1 MLNTNPSF
9 DYGAFRALA
18 AKVNAN
24 SSTVSAFAFSFT
36 EAGTYVFGNSLNAA
50 AQTIVVVMKA
60 GTTCPTEAPIVPLNE
75 KNLITVSAKRRTD
88 DLILAPD
95 WALIIG
101 LLSGLLGVVVAVI
114 AGLYYFRTKSWTNT
128 AVKSISGYR
137 AKSKQVNLAAM
148 HSKGTVAVT
157 NEADVDGGASSSLLS
172 TGQTTAGMKQLQLG
186 GEGPHKG
193 DKMEYKA
200 DLGRWDEEDL
210 DLRELVDRLQ
220 FHHEAVTKNFEDQK
234 GDVKQLMQHLQAEA
248 IEVKRL
254 FVGALVSSNLSM
266 TSEAKREES
275 NSAPQDVE
283 DEMIGLLP
291 MSTLSGRPRTRS
303 IASKEKFLLEN
314 LERDLQERN
323 QFEQK
328 KSAMID
334 GVSAGLR
341 EVEEWGAQFADLAS
355 ALVQE
360 MSLPVNDG
368 APERTTTSEEATS
381 LERTRMVLGDL
392 KTMLGS
398 DPMSQ
403 TSSSLIHLTEAE
415 KGRRE
420 VGNFVLEASQRYFVP
435 HSTPTSSRV
444 EDLTGTE
451 NVIQRLLGLH
461 NDVEKAQNKEDEAS
475 LGPLL
480 SLQKFGAVLPQVLA
494 TLDDLETNFRHELD
508 AVREQQNPVKLR
520 AVQAQMQSR
529 LSKLLKEVAAGAKK
543 VNEKLEKEAPR
554 ALKVHRGALQA
565 EGALTLALAAAK
577 DQSRQADQDQ
587 RDRVAATN
595 LRAMEDASLATP
607 LPLPSPVETDDSVK
621 SSDDTLFQIKELL
634 VELAT
639 MMRTRGASSTLLPEQ
654 QTAAAVGNTPVTL
667 VDTRVLHAAGVKR
680 NIESSTKHNADAYA
694 SALDA
699 KYPQLS
705 TVEKERLLDDFASD
719 LRKIQSSVSVDA
731 TRTQADIA
739 TRQTATEV
747 LRDTHKAQ
755 VQHREQEDAGV
766 LRAQHEE
773 EEQSL
778 ESQFRQEELAIEQEY
793 LKELS
798 SLEME
803 FGDTSVENDG
813 DFAEPHEDIEI
824 EDDDGNSPEE
834 KLEDELAAFAK
845 QAVEQLKGKHLH
857 LQRKVEERKALA
869 TVAVAVSN
877 AQIQYLD
884 GLNSDG
890 DSFFIST
897 KTEPS
902 IETTHEQLDI
912 TGELLGALANQIPA
926 QIEQQTQ
933 QELDKLRAEYMAAC
947 NKRRVELEADAAA
960 RRSRLA
966 EKMSRRRL
974 EKQNENP
981 TQEATTRVVGCT
993 IEAIDE
999 QEHVALAEIN
1009 EELKTALEE
1018 LDESE
1023 RQTVKVIGQAL
1034 SSSLHKSGKEVEGFL
1049 RQCQQKHELALSK
1062 LEPGDKS
1069 KGQVQTVLNALNAL
1083 EVEMSEREQ
1092 VAAQARGAIEREID
1106 RLNEESSIAS
1116 VALSQSLEAE
1126 KRRQEQRLHQRMAQR
1141 RELQRS
1147 QLPPGSSPEEVA
1159 EMNDIISKQE
1169 TVEKQRLEDQ
1179 LDTQAQ
1185 LAFVEERAKQRENED
1200 RLSQQLRD
1208 ASVVEATVSATKEA
1222 LVQVRDE
1229 YASGGV
1235 SSDEELAPQLRLW
1248 ETRIPRNVSMISA
1261 TDMSARKRSMI
1272 ARLAAQVV
1280 SAVLPANSSITGVE
1294 NVVGET
1300 MAAEMERQIRAL
1312 SANHHFAWQ
1321 QRRQELQEDEARR
1334 KTELERRLLYK
1345 REAKHRV
1352 GGNAETAGQPHEE
1365 KYESEV
1371 ELHQQLE
1378 AAVIERKFA
1387 MEAEL
1392 ESELEQLAAA
1402 IQSAGTQSTAD
1413 IEALL
1418 AACHSNFVTETAALC
1433 NALQVQRQAQQEA
1446 LRQRLL
1452 RKRQENLQE
1461 LGSSGNATDLIALAA
1476 LECDLKQE
1484 EATALHTFAEEETR
1498 QLSVL
1503 HDRLRNEVGEAFAEA
1518 DRKAKTRCDETSS
1531 RLADR
1536 ESELSNIYR
1545 DHEESKR
1552 ALHEALEVERRRQQ
1566 NKLLERTARRRAE
1579 RLAELK
1585 RENPNGLSEEVEH
1598 RALGLLESD
1607 YEHERLRLDAVLNEQ
1622 DNLAQREHDDK
1633 IRAKEEAL
1641 QLETRRLRG
1650 EAEAAQAAREALI
1663 AAHCAEADR
1672 VTREF
1677 YACLEGTVDIKALKA
1692 RDHRRRLEER
1702 LAAKCT
1708 PKGCSDLSPKT
1719 DESYTATSA
1728 KDVAPPKETIPAG
1741 FKDAVVDELERELQ
1755 NLHAQHDR
1763 DWESLKT
1770 RLKEETR
1777 LRKAQLQDRLKR
1789 KRQVLQNTTTMP
1801 PTERAHAEAVLDRE
1815 EERENLAID
1824 MSAGSAARVLELT
1837 AQHAREQAADKLTEG
1852 FIESSDDVEA
1862 LLMSTR
1868 QRHVEAQRHLRET
1881 LEMER
1886 QKQELLLKER
1896 LQQRRAAKGER
1907 AILEAEK
1914 DEEANLHQQ
1923 LSKKLTEQETQEW
1936 ATLSELQQQEVDAVL
1951 APLQVEV
1958 VQRHNAA
1965 AIGEREAREQ
1975 LERLTA
1981 ERDHNLAELR
1991 NSLEAEKQRQ
2001 QLALRGKLQ
2010 RKRDQRKA
2018 NGTAVSAEEEHEQE
2032 RQAFEALEIS
2042 VEASVASVE
2051 DEVLDAYRERETELL
2066 AQVCAYSAY
2075 SAAQEAALTVLDA
2088 ARLQAERVR
2097 AEYDAA
2103 LTEKLRGEAAERA
2116 VGRDEIARRLAEQK
2130 QKRYLQRQLQRHRN
2144 EVTGNDEGATNRGP
2158 IIHQSKELVV
2168 DDSIDREIV
2177 IVQAAHA
2184 RGVEARREQ
2193 LEADIAARKASLAA
2207 RLEHK
2212 RRAAVIA
2219 SGDPKI
2225 VPKEVEKALQLEEQE
2240 ELAAIE
2246 RSRTAKL
2253 AELETEAAQ
2262 EQEHLSRALREA
2274 DKRGAADIEQQLA
2287 ACKLAHEA
2295 ELAKLD
2301 EALRAERARQELAL
2315 KQRLAAKRYRHKTA
2329 AADTKDGESHEVD
2342 ESYDVIQKEMERQ
2355 EHEARKQLVGRQQQ
2369 ELADVV
2375 RKLEDE
2381 TEAQRKAATDL
2392 QVAAERELKRLEEEH
2407 ARERRTL
2414 QDALLT
2420 DQRQREAQLRE
2431 KLAKKKAARQTKGT
2445 QAQQD
2450 SDSDVE
2456 ADVAMAA
2463 LQEQLKLEQAAA
2475 TTQERQKQEAALRQ
2489 AEAKLQVAAKSAA
2502 EAVAAARQA
2511 QEESV
2516 RVTAD
2521 FDRHRGETQ
2530 QLQATQSAH
2539 SKRKLADRL
2548 AEKKQKQKLKKQQSE
2563 KVSGESIAEQNT
2575 TTSELEEVER
2585 LRLEAKIEAQLAA
2598 CREAHDAESTKLRES
2613 LRIERERQEHALQE
2627 RIARRKEKRSKA
2639 EAHAITKGDVKTAE
2653 EAELKQEEEDEEV
2666 ALATALA
2673 AQEKQAWEAIQRK
2686 QDEDLR
2692 ALQEIKQQQERER
2705 AEHQKQLAEQEMN
2718 RLQQEHERE
2727 LRTLEASLSL
2737 EQARQEEKLQQRIA
2751 QRRAKKQRQEEEAAA
2766 NSAKLQQATADAEE
2780 ESRDAAAR
2788 EKTKALAEAQAQAEA
2803 EAEEIERQEI
2813 AIRLAHK
2820 LEEERA
2826 RQQRETQEL
2835 TARLAREA
2843 EVQAAK
2849 HAEALALQL
2858 QQEAAETADKLA
2870 REFDINLRELRDSHS
2885 ADGAAQKARLESRI
2899 AVKKARKL
2907 RELEEKRELERQRL
2921 HARQQQEADEAAN
2934 AEKEREA
2941 ALEEAVSQAAIPI
2954 IEQEDVI
2961 SLPAIPAVLS
2971 PAEETTDDL
2980 MRAALQQQHD
2990 VTAVQQLFTYG
3001 LVPQKL
3007 SLLGAVELV
3016 VVGRHER
3023 ELMALLTGL
3032 TTRSSENVRRTL
3044 EIVMQQK
3051 ATRKAQALQEIMT
3064 RCSSTIETKDNP
3076 KVKEETERE
3085 LDQLDREFTDKL
3097 REAEQIAIVEN
3108 EEVQA
3113 QTEKHLKER
3122 QMREVAYLLAHFDAQ
3137 HTAALANV
3145 VPLQQPQQFQSVL
3158 SAPQREADDL
3168 EVELRARLEL
3178 EADDRRR
3185 ALDEEKRQELER
3197 LSREEQTQIAK
3208 VEDHL
3213 AASLAEE
3220 QAALTKLLS
3229 TRVKALP
3236 DRKSKQREALE
3247 REHAAQLQRLTLM
3260 LEGRGTQH
3268 KVRVRARMAQQKLLI
3283 EDEFRRKAQ
3292 VIIAVMNQRLVQ
3304 EKAELRQKQNLL
3316 APVIA
3321 TPTVNDPQD
3330 HRQET
3335 GSAQLMLAADLA
3347 KRLED
3352 VLEER
3357 LAKIEALVTAYNSP
3371 EQTTSTQDKIDAH
3384 QSNPD
3389 EKDNASA
3396 IAYRWAVAEAVAV
3409 GCRYEKPL
3417 IMDAETSLAS
3427 SLFGVLDV
3435 KELDTSG
3442 LERVPVNQLDERM
3455 RVRCQFAELL
3465 LHAVASKHEDAPA
3478 LEIVDSFGHGKKS
3491 GADYAS
3497 FSPAKAKAKEN
3508 EGGGCGTLYLS
3519 LAALQKLSTGQL
3531 AVVILHALAQVRAH
3545 TSDLTEPQFISH
3557 LYAVLIQ
3564 CYQGLFTRVQEQTH
3578 LPVDSTQNQTNK
3590 LRADKTR
3597 KSMNGNETKPT
3608 GTRHNEEGGQWQTRL
3623 HEMEMFLTRLGDHQA
3638 ATPSL
3643 QAMQRSQGSR
3653 SRLLEK
3659 PREADN
3665 VGRTIETTPNLVA
3678 DPWQHELQLLQEKLD
3693 TAEKLYLKVLR
3704 QHEQQTQTLEY
3715 WQDLLAELRG
3725 AEYDKDAFDE
3735 EEEEVDGGKPRE
3747 EDTST
3752 IERQRERDARAQEA
3766 QTELDRATY
3775 ALEVT
3780 RVERDEL
3787 FGQCQQLRD
3796 QLTLL
3801 REGHK
3806 Q

>member
-36 EAGTYVFGNSLNAA
+36 EAGTYVFGNSLNDA

-275 NSAPQDVE
+275 SSAPQDIE
-283 DEMIGLLP
+283 DEMTGLLP

-334 GVSAGLR
+334 GVSAGLH

-360 MSLPVNDG
+360 MSLPVKDG

-565 EGALTLALAAAK
+565 EGDLTLALAAAK
-577 DQSRQADQDQ
+577 DQSRQADLDQ

-595 LRAMEDASLATP
+595 LRAMEDASLATL

-639 MMRTRGASSTLLPEQ
+639 MMRTRGASSILLPEQ
-654 QTAAAVGNTPVTL
+654 QTTAAVGNTPVAL

-680 NIESSTKHNADAYA
+680 NIESSAKHNADAYA

-705 TVEKERLLDDFASD
+705 AVEKERLLDDFASD

-813 DFAEPHEDIEI
+813 DFAEPHEDTFEGFNDEAAGDGSSSLEMEDHEQQVAPVYLPQEAAIGDDNADIIAQLNNVYSQAWNDRVHLLDMEERLRKEQLSGRLRRKRNAQQDNSAGRTEEMYIAPLIEKEMQQVILDSANYREAALEEVVKKQDDMDALQQETVERAVARLKEQITDRQGRIAYANSADRHDLIAAIGEMAFAARNSALKEKENGEDIIAMADNELQQLYSEYGRDFSALREEINNERLRLEAKLHENLLAKQRRRATAHAGEKNVTDDKELNSEI

-884 GLNSDG
+884 GLNNDG

-902 IETTHEQLDI
+902 IETANEQLDI

-1023 RQTVKVIGQAL
+1023 RHTVKVIGQAL

-1126 KRRQEQRLHQRMAQR
+1126 KRHQEQRLHQRMAQR

-1222 LVQVRDE
+1222 LAQVRDE
-1229 YASGGV
+1229 YASGEV

-1294 NVVGET
+1294 NIVGET

-1352 GGNAETAGQPHEE
+1352 GDNAETAGQPHEE

-1433 NALQVQRQAQQEA
+1433 NALQVQRQTQQEA

-1452 RKRQENLQE
+1452 RKRQEKLQE
-1461 LGSSGNATDLIALAA
+1461 LGSSGNATDPIALAA
-1476 LECDLKQE
+1476 LERALKQE
-1484 EATALHTFAEEETR
+1484 EATVLHTFAEEETC

-1503 HDRLRNEVGEAFAEA
+1503 HDRLRNEVGKAFAEA
-1518 DRKAKTRCDETSS
+1518 DCKAKTRCDEASS

-1622 DNLAQREHDDK
+1622 ENLAQREHDDK
-1633 IRAKEEAL
+1633 IRAKEGAL
-1641 QLETRRLRG
+1641 QLETQRLRG

-1789 KRQVLQNTTTMP
+1789 KRQVLQNITTMS
-1801 PTERAHAEAVLDRE
+1801 PTERANAEAVLDRE

-1824 MSAGSAARVLELT
+1824 
-1837 AQHAREQAADKLTEG
+1837 
-1852 FIESSDDVEA
+1852 I
-1862 LLMSTR
+1862 
-1868 QRHVEAQRHLRET
+1868 
-1881 LEMER
+1881 
-1886 QKQELLLKER
+1886 
-1896 LQQRRAAKGER
+1896 
-1907 AILEAEK
+1907 
-1914 DEEANLHQQ
+1914 
-1923 LSKKLTEQETQEW
+1923 
-1936 ATLSELQQQEVDAVL
+1936 
-1951 APLQVEV
+1951 
-1958 VQRHNAA
+1958 
-1965 AIGEREAREQ
+1965 
-1975 LERLTA
+1975 
-1981 ERDHNLAELR
+1981 
-1991 NSLEAEKQRQ
+1991 
-2001 QLALRGKLQ
+2001 
-2010 RKRDQRKA
+2010 
-2018 NGTAVSAEEEHEQE
+2018 
-2032 RQAFEALEIS
+2032 
-2042 VEASVASVE
+2042 
-2051 DEVLDAYRERETELL
+2051 
-2066 AQVCAYSAY
+2066 
-2075 SAAQEAALTVLDA
+2075 AAQEAALTVLDA
-2088 ARLQAERVR
+2088 ARLQAER
-2097 AEYDAA
+2097 
-2103 LTEKLRGEAAERA
+2103 
-2116 VGRDEIARRLAEQK
+2116 
-2130 QKRYLQRQLQRHRN
+2130 
-2144 EVTGNDEGATNRGP
+2144 
-2158 IIHQSKELVV
+2158 
-2168 DDSIDREIV
+2168 
-2177 IVQAAHA
+2177 
-2184 RGVEARREQ
+2184 
-2193 LEADIAARKASLAA
+2193 
-2207 RLEHK
+2207 
-2212 RRAAVIA
+2212 
-2219 SGDPKI
+2219 
-2225 VPKEVEKALQLEEQE
+2225 EVEKALQLEEQE

-2253 AELETEAAQ
+2253 AELETESAQ

-2355 EHEARKQLVGRQQQ
+2355 EHEAREQLVGRQQQ

-2392 QVAAERELKRLEEEH
+2392 QVAAERELRRLEEEH
-2407 ARERRTL
+2407 VRERRTL

-2445 QAQQD
+2445 QVQQD

-2463 LQEQLKLEQAAA
+2463 LQEQFKLEQAVA
-2475 TTQERQKQEAALRQ
+2475 TTQERQKQETALRQ
-2489 AEAKLQVAAKSAA
+2489 AEVKLQVAAKSAA
-2502 EAVAAARQA
+2502 EAAAAARQA
-2511 QEESV
+2511 QEESA

-2563 KVSGESIAEQNT
+2563 KVSGESIAEQNI
-2575 TTSELEEVER
+2575 TTSELEEAER
-2585 LRLEAKIEAQLAA
+2585 LRLEAQIEAQLAA
-2598 CREAHDAESTKLRES
+2598 CREAHDAESTKLHES

-2639 EAHAITKGDVKTAE
+2639 EAHAMTKGDVKTAE

-2673 AQEKQAWEAIQRK
+2673 TQEKQAWEAIQRK

-2751 QRRAKKQRQEEEAAA
+2751 QRRAKKQRQEEEAVA

-2835 TARLAREA
+2835 TARLVREA

-2941 ALEEAVSQAAIPI
+2941 ALEEAVIQAAIPI

-2971 PAEETTDDL
+2971 PAEETTNDL

-3016 VVGRHER
+3016 VGGRHER

-3032 TTRSSENVRRTL
+3032 ATRSSENVRRTL

-3064 RCSSTIETKDNP
+3064 RCSSTNETKDNP

-3108 EEVQA
+3108 EEAQA

-3122 QMREVAYLLAHFDAQ
+3122 QMREMTYLLAHFDAQ

-3185 ALDEEKRQELER
+3185 TLGEEKRQELER

-3268 KVRVRARMAQQKLLI
+3268 KMRVRARMAQQKLLI

-3347 KRLED
+3347 KRLEN

-3384 QSNPD
+3384 QNNPD
-3389 EKDNASA
+3389 EKNNASA

-3427 SLFGVLDV
+3427 SLFG
-3435 KELDTSG
+3435 
-3442 LERVPVNQLDERM
+3442 
-3455 RVRCQFAELL
+3455 
-3465 LHAVASKHEDAPA
+3465 
-3478 LEIVDSFGHGKKS
+3478 
-3491 GADYAS
+3491 
-3497 FSPAKAKAKEN
+3497 
-3508 EGGGCGTLYLS
+3508 
-3519 LAALQKLSTGQL
+3519 
-3531 AVVILHALAQVRAH
+3531 
-3545 TSDLTEPQFISH
+3545 
-3557 LYAVLIQ
+3557 
-3564 CYQGLFTRVQEQTH
+3564 
-3578 LPVDSTQNQTNK
+3578 
-3590 LRADKTR
+3590 
-3597 KSMNGNETKPT
+3597 
-3608 GTRHNEEGGQWQTRL
+3608 
-3623 HEMEMFLTRLGDHQA
+3623 
-3638 ATPSL
+3638 
-3643 QAMQRSQGSR
+3643 
-3653 SRLLEK
+3653 
-3659 PREADN
+3659 
-3665 VGRTIETTPNLVA
+3665 
-3678 DPWQHELQLLQEKLD
+3678 LQLLQEKLD

-3704 QHEQQTQTLEY
+3704 QYEQQTQTLEY

-3725 AEYDKDAFDE
+3725 TEYDEDAFDE

-3747 EDTST
+3747 EDASA

-3775 ALEVT
+3775 SLEVT

-3801 REGHK
+3801 RGGHK